1 MKYAPTT
8 SRRGR
13 AGRYHRR
20 RVMKRT
26 SIPSTFTKRSK
37 VITRRSQ
44 SRTPKA
50 KTTTVAQQQLAE
62 QLLARAKNQGVEL
75 VGPNGLLNCNVAS
88 IACTRSAADNRDSCS
103 ESSGTPFLLIEIPII
118 ETFAGRG
125 RCPAHNELLGVQ
137 TVVALLFAAVG
148 VTSAPEFR

>member
-62 QLLARAKNQGVEL
+62 QLLARVKNQGVEL

-88 IACTRSAADNRDSCS
+88 IACTR
-103 ESSGTPFLLIEIPII
+103 
-118 ETFAGRG
+118 
-125 RCPAHNELLGVQ
+125 
-137 TVVALLFAAVG
+137 
-148 VTSAPEFR
+148 